1 MTKRIRE
8 AGDTIVEV
16 MFAIAV
22 FSAVAV
28 GGLGIMNKGIA
39 ISIQSLQLTLV
50 RQEISNQAELLRY
63 VHDGYV
69 ASLSTSE
76 GGSHSDMYNIWNTIS
91 NQDLSVQPVI
101 QSTGITCPN
110 IPTGSFLLQ
119 TTGGHVSLLSRIVN
133 NVPDKNSPMIN
144 EVKDVTHAQ
153 LNYFANGGPRGEGIY
168 IQPFRTNPKNGY
180 IDFYI
185 TACWG
190 TPGQNYPAT
199 LGTIVRLYE
208 QPK

>member
-50 RQEISNQAELLRY
+50 RQEMSNQAELLRY

-76 GGSHSDMYNIWNTIS
+76 GGLHSDM
-91 NQDLSVQPVI
+91 
-101 QSTGITCPN
+101 
-110 IPTGSFLLQ
+110 
-119 TTGGHVSLLSRIVN
+119 
-133 NVPDKNSPMIN
+133 
-144 EVKDVTHAQ
+144 
-153 LNYFANGGPRGEGIY
+153 
-168 IQPFRTNPKNGY
+168 
-180 IDFYI
+180 
-185 TACWG
+185 
-190 TPGQNYPAT
+190 
-199 LGTIVRLYE
+199 
-208 QPK
+208 